1 MKRGKDGQIEI
12 PAWRSKVL
20 GVYIVEVETRHSCA
34 VVASDAI
41 PAAAVLTL
49 SPRLKDFDVTI
60 GLQQGG
66 SDAHKSNPL
75 LNKAGT
81 CHVNHELE
89 NE

>member
-34 VVASDAI
+34 VVASDSL
-41 PAAAVLTL
+41 PGAAVLNP
-49 SPRLKDFDVTI
+49 SPRLDFETF
-60 GLQQGG
+60 GFQQGG

-81 CHVNHELE
+81 CHVNHELQ